1 MKRYCLALDLKDD
14 EELVA
19 EYKQYHAAVWPE
31 IKASIVG
38 AGITE
43 MEIYLLGR
51 RLFMVMEVDDS
62 FSFEAKAAA
71 DLANPK
77 VQEWETLMWSFQKA
91 LPHAAPGQKWLPM
104 GQIFD
109 LDAQRGTV

>member
-31 IKASIVG
+31 IKASILG

-77 VQEWETLMWSFQKA
+77 VQEWETLMWRYQA
-91 LPHAAPGQKWLPM
+91 PLPLARPGEKWMLMEKIFSLTAA
-104 GQIFD
+104 
-109 LDAQRGTV
+109 

>member
-31 IKASIVG
+31 IKASILG

-77 VQEWETLMWSFQKA
+77 VQEWETLMWRYQA
-91 LPHAAPGQKWLPM
+91 PLPLARPGEKWMLMEKIFSLTAAQ
-104 GQIFD
+104 
-109 LDAQRGTV
+109 